1 MISVRGLFRD
11 TRGSAAAELMLVLPI
26 LLIIMMG
33 AFELGNYF
41 RSEHILIEGLRDGAR
56 YAARQSFSSY
66 SGCSGTPSGTIEA
79 DTKNIVRTGQVSGGS
94 DRLPNWTNA
103 ATTFTVTV
111 SCTTTAGTQTVAGI
125 YRDNKNSTGTFIGA
139 PIVTVSAHVPYRSIL
154 GNYGF
159 TGIGMSL
166 NGKQQAAVMGI

>member
-1 MISVRGLFRD
+1 
-11 TRGSAAAELMLVLPI
+11 MLVVPI
-26 LLIIMMG
+26 LLVIMMG

-41 RSEHILIEGLRDGAR
+41 RSEHILVQGLRDGAR

-66 SGCSGTPSGTIEA
+66 NNYCGASPAGTVAA
-79 DTKNIVRTGQVSGGS
+79 DTQNVVRTGQVSGGT
-94 DRLPNWTNA
+94 DRLPNWDDA
-103 ATTFTVTV
+103 STTFQVTVTC
-111 SCTTTAGTQTVAGI
+111 STTAGTQTMSGI
-125 YRDNKNSTGTFIGA
+125 YNLNTNATGAFVGA

-154 GNYGF
+154 GKYGF

>member
-1 MISVRGLFRD
+1 MRLARTLASD
-11 TRGSAAAELMLVLPI
+11 TRGSAAAELMLVMPI

-41 RSEHILIEGLRDGAR
+41 RSEHILVQGLRDGAR
-56 YAARQSFSSY
+56 YAARQAFSNY

-79 DTKNIVRTGQVSGGS
+79 DTKNVVRTGQVSGGT
-94 DRLPNWTNA
+94 DRLPNWTDA
-103 ATTFTVTV
+103 ATTFSVTVT
-111 SCTTTAGTQTVAGI
+111 CTTTTGTQTVAGI

-139 PIVTVSAHVPYRSIL
+139 PIVTVSAHVPYRSII
-154 GNYGF
+154 GKYGF